1 MSQQET
7 PWSCTATVVSPPC
20 TAAGWFHRVCLC
32 STAELKRRKKP
43 SVTPGWGPARCGD
56 AARHGHMAS
65 TFPRPP
71 QKGLPRFGLAAERRD
86 GEGQKRRTKEMGGKG
101 ERRKRQKENKGSER
115 QTQSGARRQ
124 ALTYKQ
130 QGEKRETERKA
141 QCEKGANT
149 AWKKKKKKQ
158 VNKHWNV
165 HNLYLPVIFHP
176 AAHLR
181 LELNF
186 FKPIK
191 VLTNRG
197 GSTAWLWQ

>member
-7 PWSCTATVVSPPC
+7 PWSCTVTVVSPPC
-20 TAAGWFHRVCLC
+20 IAAGWLHHVCLC

-71 QKGLPRFGLAAERRD
+71 QKGLPRSGLAAKRRH
-86 GEGQKRRTKEMGGKG
+86 GEGQKKKKERERTKEMGGKG

-115 QTQSGARRQ
+115 QTQSGARTAGRN
-124 ALTYKQ
+124 
-130 QGEKRETERKA
+130 RERKA

-149 AWKKKKKKQ
+149 AWKKQ
-158 VNKHWNV
+158 VNKHRKNIRNV
-165 HNLYLPVIFHP
+165 
-176 AAHLR
+176 
-181 LELNF
+181 
-186 FKPIK
+186 
-191 VLTNRG
+191 
-197 GSTAWLWQ
+197 